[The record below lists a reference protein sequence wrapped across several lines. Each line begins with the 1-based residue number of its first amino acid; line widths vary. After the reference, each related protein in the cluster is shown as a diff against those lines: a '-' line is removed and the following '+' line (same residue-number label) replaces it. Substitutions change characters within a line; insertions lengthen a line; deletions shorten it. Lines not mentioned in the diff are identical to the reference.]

1 MTKNKQAEIGAYLH
15 CAKCLE
21 ELPEDQSPAEFARL
35 SVGWTRLGLQVWCHR
50 HDLNVINL
58 DFKGQKVGAI

>member
-1 MTKNKQAEIGAYLH
+1 MSKKEPEIGAYLH

-21 ELPEDQSPAEFARL
+21 ELPETESPASFARL
-35 SVGWTRLGLQVWCHR
+35 SVGWTRLGLQVWCSR